1 MNLAQLSVFREIMET
16 GSVSQAARNLGRTQP
31 AVSLALKSLEDD
43 LGLPLFERRGRRLHP
58 VPEARY
64 LLSEATGV
72 LERVATMS
80 RTMKTMQR
88 AESGLLNVASMPGPA
103 TVLFPQFLSEVM
115 GASPD
120 LRVSMF
126 TRTSLQARE
135 LVRSQVLDFAFID
148 HEPGAAGSEQIDET
162 VISGACFLALSADH
176 PLAAQT
182 EVDIAELSGEPFG
195 VLHAETPQHK
205 AIARAFEIAGSTLN
219 VRIRSQIHAP
229 LIQFAAEG
237 RCCAIVDPLAVASER
252 RLNATAGKIVFREL
266 AAPIRYEYALLS
278 PRFRALSLLA
288 AEVRDAWRGAVV
300 ALLADMGA
308 APEVREIAAPQDAET
323 PSASLTMP
331 S

>member
-1 MNLAQLSVFREIMET
+1 MNLAQLTVFREIMET

-103 TVLFPQFLSEVM
+103 AVLFPQFLSEVM

-120 LRVSMF
+120 LRVSLF

-148 HEPGAAGSEQIDET
+148 HEPGASGSEQIDET
-162 VISGACFLALSADH
+162 VISGNCFLALSADH
-176 PLAAQT
+176 PLADCPKVGLA
-182 EVDIAELSGEPFG
+182 DLSGEPFG
-195 VLHAETPQHK
+195 LLHAETPQHK
-205 AIARAFEIAGSTLN
+205 AIARAFEIEGATLN
-219 VRIRSQIHAP
+219 IRIRSQIHAP

-237 RCCAIVDPLAVASER
+237 QCCAIVDPLAVASER
-252 RLNATAGKIVFREL
+252 RLNATLGHVVFREL
-266 AAPIRYEYALLS
+266 DAPIRYDYALLS

-288 AEVRDAWRGAVV
+288 AQVRDKWLQTVV
-300 ALLADMGA
+300 ELLEAMGA
-308 APEVREIAAPQDAET
+308 APQVRDGS
-323 PSASLTMP
+323 PSA
-331 S
+331 